1 MKAIKVT
8 ALALT
13 VFLSTA
19 FTIAQITDWNI
30 APNYSIKF
38 SGTKVSGT
46 LSGLKGTIVFT
57 EADLEHAKMDIEVD
71 VNTIKTGKDAMDKHA
86 KNSSW
91 FDVAKYPKIIF
102 NSTGFIKTSNGY
114 TVSGQLTLHGVKK
127 PVSIPFTFV
136 NNGKEAAFVGS
147 FKVNRKDYGI
157 NGNMFGFM
165 VGDVFDVQL
174 KVPVKG

>member
-19 FTIAQITDWNI
+19 FTIVQISNWDI
-30 APNYSIKF
+30 APNYTIKF

-46 LSGLKGTIVFT
+46 LSGLNGTIIFSET
-57 EADLEHAKMDIEVD
+57 DLEHAKMDIEVD

-91 FDVAKYPKIIF
+91 FDAAKYPKITF
-102 NSTGFIKTSNGY
+102 TSTGFAKTSTGY
-114 TVSGQLTLHGVKK
+114 AVSGELTLHGVKK
-127 PVSIPFTFV
+127 PISIPFTFA
-136 NNGKEAAFVGS
+136 NNGKEAEFVGS
-147 FKVNRKDYGI
+147 FKVNRKEYGI